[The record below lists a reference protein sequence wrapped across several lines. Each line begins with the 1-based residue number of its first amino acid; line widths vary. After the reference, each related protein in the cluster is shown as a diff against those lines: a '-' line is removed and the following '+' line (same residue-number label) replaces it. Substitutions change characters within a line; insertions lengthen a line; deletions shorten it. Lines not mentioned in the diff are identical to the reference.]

1 MLYWV
6 HLAMNRVRLTAL
18 VVIGTDCTG
27 SCKSN
32 YHTIT
37 TTTAPYGDLLFTLSI
52 LIVDRFH
59 CLSVLYSPLWWFVI
73 YPVYFD
79 CWQISLSICLVF
91 QCFPLS
97 IQICYSYN
105 INISNLIIGISY
117 QFILLDHSHW
127 HDCITFY
134 PRMSIKVV
142 EQCIVNLRRQSQ
154 LNLPFFK
161 CFICLQ
167 QQK

>member
-6 HLAMNRVRLTAL
+6 HLTMNGVRLTAL

-27 SCKSN
+27 SCKSI

-37 TTTAPYGDLLFTLSI
+37 ITAAQYGDL
-52 LIVDRFH
+52 
-59 CLSVLYSPLWWFVI
+59 
-73 YPVYFD
+73 VYFD
-79 CWQISLSICLVF
+79 CWQISWSICLVF

-97 IQICYSYN
+97 IHICYTYN

-117 QFILLDHSHW
+117 QFILLDH
-127 HDCITFY
+127 CITFY

-142 EQCIVNLRRQSQ
+142 EQGIVNLTIQSQ